1 MGGKPSAVASKAY
14 DNLSGQT
21 NPDNMRAAKFN
32 EGLRNLTSAAKLP
45 MAVLSAPPDA
55 VTNIMA
61 ATYNGIGGFRNMLGM
76 VSSLFTAR
84 TPAARQLAA
93 DLHMQMDFLVD
104 SAHAAGRYFD
114 VGGHGITAKLAGFT
128 LKGGGLNHWTIANK
142 MAFHFSFMRE
152 LGSHNNMD
160 SIVKKTQL
168 MKSFERYGIDKDMV
182 KKIVNSTKMKRR
194 GKTFFDPS
202 SVDDDVAE
210 AVGAM
215 IAAETKL
222 AVPEAD
228 VRVKSFLNQGTKRG
242 TAGGEA
248 LRFMT
253 MFKTFPTSILLNNW
267 ARILHG
273 SGRSTAGR
281 VGMAANLFI
290 GTTALGML
298 SLQLKAIAREPVDYY
313 DKAKDGKL
321 PYDLNSKQLWFD
333 AFKQGGGVSVLSD
346 IFSEDAQKYG
356 SLADY
361 LGGPAIGVLND
372 VFFRGMI
379 GGTQD
384 VLTAEKTAM
393 EYAKDIV
400 AGATKY
406 VPGQFFYT
414 KAIWNRIVAEEA
426 KRMADPRYDLKRMR
440 REQKR
445 DKEYNEKI
453 FKRW

>member
-1 MGGKPSAVASKAY
+1 
-14 DNLSGQT
+14 
-21 NPDNMRAAKFN
+21 
-32 EGLRNLTSAAKLP
+32 
-45 MAVLSAPPDA
+45 
-55 VTNIMA
+55 
-61 ATYNGIGGFRNMLGM
+61 
-76 VSSLFTAR
+76 
-84 TPAARQLAA
+84 
-93 DLHMQMDFLVD
+93 
-104 SAHAAGRYFD
+104 
-114 VGGHGITAKLAGFT
+114 
-128 LKGGGLNHWTIANK
+128 
-142 MAFHFSFMRE
+142 
-152 LGSHNNMD
+152 
-160 SIVKKTQL
+160 
-168 MKSFERYGIDKDMV
+168 
-182 KKIVNSTKMKRR
+182 
-194 GKTFFDPS
+194 
-202 SVDDDVAE
+202 
-210 AVGAM
+210 
-215 IAAETKL
+215 
-222 AVPEAD
+222 
-228 VRVKSFLNQGTKRG
+228 
-242 TAGGEA
+242 
-248 LRFMT
+248 
-253 MFKTFPTSILLNNW
+253 
-267 ARILHG
+267 
-273 SGRSTAGR
+273 
-281 VGMAANLFI
+281 
-290 GTTALGML
+290 ML
-298 SLQLKAIAREPVDYY
+298 SLQLKAIAREPLDQYE
-313 DKAKDGKL
+313 KAKDGKL

-414 KAIWNRIVAEEA
+414 KAIWNRFVAEEA